1 MKRNFLYRT
10 LFVGLLTTAASWSAV
25 ASNTD
30 QRLSLLERSDD
41 AQSQVINQ
49 MQRSLSN
56 LQSDV
61 DQLRG
66 ELQTSQ
72 YQLKQAIDRQKK
84 LYLQIEELQKSIEGK
99 DTPAEVNTTNSK
111 TPAASVPASTG
122 NEEQDYT
129 RALNL
134 ATKDKL
140 YDEAI
145 NAFQAFLKKYPN
157 SEKYAPNAN
166 YWLGQ
171 LLYNKGEK
179 DSASY
184 FFAVV
189 VKNYPKSPK
198 ASDAM
203 YKVAVIMQ
211 DKQDFSNAKAIYQQL
226 IKQYPGST
234 AAEQATKQLQLMP

>member
-1 MKRNFLYRT
+1 MKHNFLYRF
-10 LFVGLLTTAASWSAV
+10 LFVGLFFTAASWSAV
-25 ASNTD
+25 AANTD
-30 QRLSLLERSDD
+30 QRLSLLERSDN

-84 LYLQIEELQKSIEGK
+84 LYLQIEELQKSTEGK
-99 DTPAEVNTTNSK
+99 DPTAEVNTTNSK
-111 TPAASVPASTG
+111 TPTASAPASTG
-122 NEEQDYT
+122 NEEQDYS
-129 RALNL
+129 RAINL

-145 NAFQAFLKKYPN
+145 NAFQAFLKSYPN

-179 DSASY
+179 DNASY
-184 FFAVV
+184 YFAVV
-189 VKNYPKSPK
+189 VKNHPKSAK

-203 YKVAVIMQ
+203 YKIAAIFQ
-211 DKQDFSNAKAIYQQL
+211 DKKDYSNAKAIYQQL
-226 IKQYPGST
+226 IQQYPGST
-234 AAEQATKQLQLMP
+234 AADQATKQLQLMP